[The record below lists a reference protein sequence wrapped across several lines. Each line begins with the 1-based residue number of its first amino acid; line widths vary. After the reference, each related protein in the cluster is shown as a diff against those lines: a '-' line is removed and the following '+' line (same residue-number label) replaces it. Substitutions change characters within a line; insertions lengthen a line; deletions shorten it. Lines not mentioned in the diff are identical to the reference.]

1 MKAFFKDLFEY
12 SYRSNYETVLLLE
25 KNESK
30 ISAKTL
36 NIVSHLFNAHHIWN
50 QRIIGK
56 PPRFGVWDLQQIEN
70 LGELNKESFE
80 NSKRILKR
88 VALSKKITYTNSMG
102 DTYSNTVQEILF
114 HIVNHSTYHRGQIM
128 AQLRESGLD
137 AVSTD
142 YIFYK
147 R

>member
-1 MKAFFKDLFEY
+1 MKAFFIDLIEY
-12 SYRSNYETVLLLE
+12 TYRSNHETILLLE

-30 ISAKTL
+30 IFAKTL
-36 NIVSHLFNAHHIWN
+36 NIASHLFNAHHIWN
-50 QRIIGK
+50 QRILGK
-56 PPRFGVWDLQQIEN
+56 NPRFGVWDLQQVEN
-70 LGELNKESFE
+70 LADLNKEELEKSI
-80 NSKRILKR
+80 RILKR
-88 VALSKKITYTNSMG
+88 FPLSRQITYTNSMG
-102 DTYSNTVQEILF
+102 DTYSNSIQEILF

-128 AQLRESGLD
+128 AQLREGGLE